1 MLKKI
6 FSLPRHSLGVRLSTL
21 ATLAF
26 AFASQA
32 LSQDVVLFHPSK
44 VQITK
49 GAFAESIETN
59 IEYVLAHDPD
69 RLLAPFRI
77 AAGLEP
83 KAPKYGNWES
93 SGLDGHSAG
102 HFLSAY
108 ATLSLQS
115 DNPLLDERLDYML
128 DELALCQ
135 EANGNGYVGGVP
147 NSDSFEEAL
156 REGKIEV
163 ERFSLNGAW
172 VPWYNLH
179 KTYAGLKDAW
189 LFAGKSKAKDILLE
203 LTDWT
208 IDVTANL
215 SDEQMQQ
222 MLYAEHGGMNEVFAI
237 MYRAL
242 GDDRYLELA
251 YRFTH
256 HEILDP
262 LTGEKDELTG
272 FHANTQIPKVIGF
285 EQTAIADDN
294 DELHEASR
302 FFWEEVVNKRSVSI
316 GGNSVREHFHPAD
329 DFRSMIESREGP
341 ETCNT
346 HNMMRL
352 SDTLFQRE
360 PSSDLVDYYE
370 RALFNHILSSQHPE
384 TGGLV
389 YFTSMRPRH
398 YRVYSVAE
406 NAFWC
411 CVGSGIENS
420 GRYSEF
426 IYAHSNDELF
436 INLFIPST
444 LDWNETG
451 LKLTQDT
458 YFPSSP
464 RTTLTI
470 DEAPKKR
477 VTLKIRKPD
486 WALDSFAVSVNG
498 KRSKAKVGSDGYV
511 SISRR
516 WKEGDIIEVQ
526 LPMQLR
532 AEQLPDGSDFVS
544 FSFGPIVLAANMGD
558 KETPGLFAG
567 SGRMEHIAPGP
578 YFPLDTA
585 PMLIGNVNKILDHV
599 EPVIGEPIHFQLVG
613 DVRPEPKKPIILEP
627 FNGLHETRYSIYWQ
641 VVDEA
646 KYAQLQAELKKQE
659 EARIAIASRTIDSVS
674 PGEQQSEVEH
684 DYEGPGSYSDAHVGE
699 RYRAASESFSYS
711 LRSGT
716 SEALELAITVWGSEW
731 SKSCEVKVDG
741 TTVGSIE
748 LSSQHPDKLR
758 EERFEVP
765 AEIAQNERVTVTI
778 EATNG
783 QHTPMIFDISLRRK
797 E

>member
-1 MLKKI
+1 MQRI
-6 FSLPRHSLGVRLSTL
+6 APADSRWPRPIRLSLLLISLL
-21 ATLAF
+21 AVAVQ
-26 AFASQA
+26 SNGQE
-32 LSQDVVLFHPSK
+32 VVLFHPAK
-44 VQITK
+44 VHITE
-49 GAFAESIETN
+49 GRFADSIETN
-59 IEYVLAHDPD
+59 IDYVLAHDPD

-93 SGLDGHSAG
+93 TGLDGHSAG
-102 HFLSAY
+102 HFISALS
-108 ATLSLQS
+108 TLSLQS
-115 DNPLLDERLDYML
+115 DNPLISERLDYML

-147 NSDSFEEAL
+147 NSKGFEQAL
-156 REGKIEV
+156 REGKVDV

-189 LFAGKSKAKDILLE
+189 LFAGRQQAKDILVN

-208 IDVTANL
+208 IDVTSNL
-215 SDEQMQQ
+215 SDEQMQK

-242 GDDRYLELA
+242 GDKRYLDLA

-256 HEILDP
+256 HELLDP
-262 LTGEKDELTG
+262 LIEEKDELTG

-285 EQTAIADDN
+285 EQTAIADNN
-294 DELHEASR
+294 DELHDASR
-302 FFWEEVVNKRSVSI
+302 YFWNEVVEKRSVSI

-329 DFRSMIESREGP
+329 DFSSMIESREGP

-360 PSSDLVDYYE
+360 PSSELVDYYE

-426 IYAHSNDELF
+426 IYAHSNDTLF
-436 INLFIPST
+436 LNLFIPSK
-444 LDWNETG
+444 LDWSEIG
-451 LKLTQDT
+451 LKLTQST
-458 YFPSSP
+458 NFPNTP
-464 RTTLTI
+464 RTTITI
-470 DEAPKKR
+470 DEAPKKKLK
-477 VTLKIRKPD
+477 LKIRKPAWVGD
-486 WALDSFAVSVNG
+486 TFAVSING
-498 KRSKAKVGSDGYV
+498 ESTKAKLGSDGFV
-511 SISRR
+511 SISRK
-516 WKEGDIIEVQ
+516 WKKGDTIEVQ

-558 KETPGLFAG
+558 EETPGIFAG

-578 YFPLDTA
+578 YLPLDTA
-585 PMLIGNVNKILDHV
+585 PMLIGDIDDTLAHL
-599 EPVIGEPIHFQLVG
+599 EPVVG
-613 DVRPEPKKPIILEP
+613 DPLHFHLKGDIRPTPQKSIVLEP
-627 FNGLHETRYSIYWQ
+627 FYRLHETRYSVYWQ

-646 KYAQLQAELKKQE
+646 EYQELQAELKKQE
-659 EARIAIASRTIDSVS
+659 SERLAIAARTVDSVS

-684 DYEGPGSYSDAHVGE
+684 DYVGE
-699 RYRAASESFSYS
+699 GAYSNAHLGKRYRASPEKFSYS
-711 LRSGT
+711 IRSGT
-716 SEALELAITVWGSEW
+716 NDPLELAVTIFGSEW
-731 SKSCEVKVDG
+731 GKSCQVKLNDVV
-741 TTVGSIE
+741 VGNIE
-748 LSSQHPDKLR
+748 LRSQYSDKFV
-758 EERFEVP
+758 EEVFDVP
-765 AEIAQNERVTVTI
+765 TDLTNEDRLTVTV
-778 EATNG
+778 EATNN
-783 QHTPMIFDISLRRK
+783 QHTPMVFGISLRRK